1 MGYTVKVQRVERKT
15 TKSYYVNFPAAI
27 AEAMG
32 IEKGEEFEWIIE
44 DKNEL
49 TFSRVEKKKFKTKKT
64 RAKGS
69 EKA

>member
-49 TFSRVEKKKFKTKKT
+49 TFSRVEKKKFKTKKS
-64 RAKGS
+64 RAKGAG
-69 EKA
+69 KA